1 MDAEEKKQFSNTCR
15 KRYSDNFSLVFC
27 TCVIEHDC
35 SGFCELCST
44 HLRKGG
50 IDDLCKVGASNSAP
64 GEMDTS
70 AKKQFGEQFEKH
82 FARARHLRSNLHP
95 RHLRKGGRMIEEGWD
110 TVLSRECTL
119 MGPIYQQ
126 DHPLPMNKTILTYFS
141 HCLATTLHIQ

>member
-1 MDAEEKKQFSNTCR
+1 MNAEEKSNFSTLAE
-15 KRYSDNFSLVFC
+15 KDFVAGYSDNFSLVFC

-35 SGFCELCST
+35 SGLYKLCST

-70 AKKQFGEQFEKH
+70 AKKQFEKH

>member
-1 MDAEEKKQFSNTCR
+1 M
-15 KRYSDNFSLVFC
+15 LVY
-27 TCVIEHDC
+27 DC
-35 SGFCELCST
+35 SGLCELCST

-95 RHLRKGGRMIEEGWD
+95 RHLRKGGRMIEEGC
-110 TVLSRECTL
+110 STL
-119 MGPIYQQ
+119 LYPVSLLIGG
-126 DHPLPMNKTILTYFS
+126 N
-141 HCLATTLHIQ
+141 